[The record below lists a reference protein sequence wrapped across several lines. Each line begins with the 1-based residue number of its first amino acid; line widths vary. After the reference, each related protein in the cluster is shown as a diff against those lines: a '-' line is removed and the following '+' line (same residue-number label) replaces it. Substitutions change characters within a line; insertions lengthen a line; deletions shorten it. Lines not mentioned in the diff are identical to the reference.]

1 MNYQQACDFLV
12 SLNNIPHQEYL
23 KDKKKSNIYLKRTQF
38 LLDILGN
45 PEKQIPHYIHV
56 TGTSGKGSISLML
69 DSILRTSGK
78 KVGLNVSPAPSVIT
92 ERWTINGRTV
102 SKKDFA
108 ELVEQIRPALQKYLE
123 TSPYDFPSFFEIVT
137 TLGLMYFAK
146 NKIEWAIVEV
156 GLGGRNDSTNII
168 PKKDLAVITNIGE
181 DHLDLIGPTKKEVAY
196 EKAGIIQHCPTAI
209 TAETDLELLKIIQ
222 KESGRQ
228 KAKLTILPPEKN
240 ITILKNYDLQKP
252 WTQFVYKGQKYI
264 IKALGIHQINNAILA
279 IESAQILGIKT
290 SQIQSGLQK
299 AHFPVCMEIVSKD
312 PFVILDGAHNP
323 DKMKTT
329 IETIKSLKQ
338 LNNFSVSQ
346 FLNLH
351 LIIGFSA
358 DKDIPKMLKQLA
370 TLNPTTIFT
379 TRSTSNPFRK
389 TADPVV
395 LAKML
400 AKIAPKAKIKPYL
413 EPQIALQEAKKQ
425 TKAGDLILVTGSIF
439 LSGELRV

>member
-56 TGTSGKGSISLML
+56 TGTSGKGSTCLML
-69 DSILRTSGK
+69 DSILRASGK

-102 SKKDFA
+102 SKKNFA
-108 ELVEQIRPALQKYLE
+108 ELVTQIRPALQKYLE
-123 TSPYDFPSFFEIVT
+123 TSPYDFPSFFEIIT
-137 TLGLMYFAK
+137 TLGLLYFAK
-146 NKIEWAIVEV
+146 NKVEWAIVEI

-196 EKAGIIQHCPTAI
+196 EKAGIIRQCPTAI

-222 KESGRQ
+222 QECNQQ
-228 KAKLTILPPEKN
+228 KAKLTILPTEKN
-240 ITILKNYDLQKP
+240 ITVLKNYDLQKP
-252 WTQFVYKGQKYI
+252 WIQFVYKGQKYTI
-264 IKALGIHQINNAILA
+264 HALGVHQINNAILA
-279 IESAQILGIKT
+279 IEVSQILSIKT

-299 AHFPVCMEIVSKD
+299 AIFPVCMEIVSKN
-312 PFVILDGAHNP
+312 PFTILDGAHNP
-323 DKMKTT
+323 DKMQTT
-329 IETIKSLKQ
+329 IQTIKSIK
-338 LNNFSVSQ
+338 NHNK
-346 FLNLH
+346 LH

-358 DKDIPKMLKQLA
+358 DKDISKMLKQLA

-395 LAKML
+395 MAKML
-400 AKIAPKAKIKPYL
+400 TKIAPKAKIKPFL

-425 TKAGDLILVTGSIF
+425 ANSNDLILVTGSIF
-439 LSGELRV
+439 LSGELRAWLT